1 MKQRLS
7 EEFRRMQKLAGIVTE
22 ATEFNDASKKLANEY
37 YNLWLSEYDPS
48 DDYGDSTTF
57 SGGDDDIINGN
68 YDLNNDYPN
77 AIGYEVPESATVFV
91 TQDENVAN
99 TIANDYKDISKLY
112 SDSYNYIVVVF

>member
-7 EEFRRMQKLAGIVTE
+7 KEFLRMQKLAGIINE
-22 ATEFNDASKKLANEY
+22 GTEFNDASKKLANEY

-57 SGGDDDIINGN
+57 SGSDDDIINGN
-68 YDLNNDYPN
+68 YDLDNDYPN
-77 AIGYEVPESATVFV
+77 AIGYAVPESATVFV
-91 TQDENVAN
+91 TQDEGVAAD
-99 TIANDYKDISKLY
+99 IKKDFASHSKLY